1 MRFAFCDG
9 TIKDGAVFFWQVLP
23 VTEQTMAADHGL
35 KAGAAVLVIGD
46 EILSGRTQDTNTA
59 YIARWL
65 GQLGIPVREARVVPD
80 VPDEIIAAVRTLSAR
95 YAFVFSTG
103 GIGPTHDDITADCMA
118 AAFETGIS
126 YHPTVFAALAARYA
140 SMNIGAFNEA
150 RQRMARIPF
159 GASLIGNSVSGAP
172 GFQIGNV
179 FVMAGIP
186 AVMQAMLEDV
196 RPRLPASAPLMSVTV
211 SAFIGEGSIAAGLAA
226 LQKKNPD
233 VPLGSYPFSRD
244 GRFGTALV
252 ARGTDSRRLGDIKAA
267 LADIMRD
274 AGQEPLPEGG

>member
-1 MRFAFCDG
+1 MVPFFVLHPNPGMKMAD
-9 TIKDGAVFFWQVLP
+9 AVLRRR
-23 VTEQTMAADHGL
+23 
-35 KAGAAVLVIGD
+35 GAAILIIGD

-65 GQLGIPVREARVVPD
+65 GQLGIAVREVRVVSD
-80 VPDEIIAAVRTLSAR
+80 DRDHIVSTVRCLSASHD
-95 YAFVFSTG
+95 FVFSTG

-126 YHPTVFAALAARYA
+126 FHPTVYAALAARYA
-140 SMNIGAFNEA
+140 SMNIGTFNEA

-159 GASLIGNSVSGAP
+159 GASLIGNPVSGAP

-196 RPRLPASAPLMSVTV
+196 KARLPATAPLQSVTV
-211 SAFIGEGSIAAGLAA
+211 SAFVGEGTIARSLTE

-233 VPLGSYPFSRD
+233 IPLGSYPFSRD

-252 ARGTDSRRLGDIKAA
+252 ARGNDPARLQAIKAD
-267 LADIMRD
+267 LEGLMRQ
-274 AGQEPLPEGG
+274 AGVEPLPDPS

>member
-1 MRFAFCDG
+1 
-9 TIKDGAVFFWQVLP
+9 
-23 VTEQTMAADHGL
+23 MAERYGRE
-35 KAGAAVLVIGD
+35 AGAAILIIGD

-65 GQLGIPVREARVVPD
+65 GQLGIPVREVRVVPD
-80 VPDEIIAAVRTLSAR
+80 VPAEIVAAVRALSGR

-126 YHPTVFAALAARYA
+126 YHPTVFSALAARYA
-140 SMNIGAFNEA
+140 SMNIGPFNEA

-172 GFQIGNV
+172 GFQLGNV
-179 FVMAGIP
+179 FVLAGIP

-196 RPRLPASAPLMSVTV
+196 RSRLPASTPLKSVTV
-211 SAFIGEGSIAAGLAA
+211 SALIGEGSIAQGLAE

-244 GRFGTALV
+244 GKFGTALV
-252 ARGTDSRRLGDIKAA
+252 ARGTDAARLEGLKAA
-267 LADIMRD
+267 FVEIMR
-274 AGQEPLPEGG
+274 ASGQEPLPDAS

>member
-1 MRFAFCDG
+1 MSVTYGRQ
-9 TIKDGAVFFWQVLP
+9 DGAAILIV
-23 VTEQTMAADHGL
+23 
-35 KAGAAVLVIGD
+35 GD

-65 GQLGIPVREARVVPD
+65 GQLGLSVREVRVVPD
-80 VPDEIIAAVRTLSAR
+80 IEAEIVAAVRALSGR

-140 SMNIGAFNEA
+140 SMNIGPFNEA

-159 GASLIGNSVSGAP
+159 GASLIGNPVSGAP

-186 AVMQAMLEDV
+186 SVMQAMLEEV
-196 RPRLPASAPLMSVTV
+196 RPRLPVSTPLKSVTV
-211 SAFIGEGSIAAGLAA
+211 SAFIGEGSIAKGLAD

-244 GRFGTALV
+244 GKFGTALV
-252 ARGTDSRRLGDIKAA
+252 ARGTDATRLEEIKAA
-267 LADIMRD
+267 FGAIMRE
-274 AGQEPLPEGG
+274 AGQEPLPEAS

>member
-1 MRFAFCDG
+1 M
-9 TIKDGAVFFWQVLP
+9 
-23 VTEQTMAADHGL
+23 TMTGRPAPRAAIL
-35 KAGAAVLVIGD
+35 IIGD

-65 GQLGIPVREARVVPD
+65 GQLGIPVREVRVVAD
-80 VPDEIIAAVRTLSAR
+80 VREEIVAAVRALSA
-95 YAFVFSTG
+95 AHDFVFSTG

-118 AAFETGIS
+118 EAFQTGIS
-126 YHPTVFAALAARYA
+126 FHPTVFAALAARYA
-140 SMNIGAFNEA
+140 AMTIGPFNEA

-159 GASLIGNSVSGAP
+159 GASLIGNPVSGAP

-196 RPRLPASAPLMSVTV
+196 RARLPMSTPLQSVTV
-211 SAFIGEGSIAAGLAA
+211 SAFIGEGSIAKGLAD

-233 VPLGSYPFSRD
+233 IPLGSYPFSRD
-244 GRFGTALV
+244 GKYGTALV
-252 ARGTDSRRLGDIKAA
+252 ARGTDAARLASIKAA
-267 LADIMRD
+267 LADVIRG
-274 AGQEPLPEGG
+274 AGQEPLPEAT